1 MKILFN
7 IQTKNHFF
15 IRMAMNQRSRL
26 VVAGIEVFAEVLADT
41 AVVAELVAV
50 ADIDFGIEAVDT
62 AVFVL
67 SLLVS
72 KRSRQ

>member
-7 IQTKNHFF
+7 IQTKKIHFF

-26 VVAGIEVFAEVLADT
+26 VVGIEVFAEVFADT
-41 AVVAELVAV
+41 AVVAEAV
-50 ADIDFGIEAVDT
+50 LDIEAVDT
-62 AVFVL
+62 AVSAL

-72 KRSRQ
+72 KRSMM

>member
-7 IQTKNHFF
+7 IQTKNSFF

-26 VVAGIEVFAEVLADT
+26 VVAGIEVFAEVFADT
-41 AVVAELVAV
+41 AVVAELEAE

-62 AVFVL
+62 AVSVL
-67 SLLVS
+67 LLLVS
-72 KRSRQ
+72 KRSMM

>member
-41 AVVAELVAV
+41 AVVAEAV
-50 ADIDFGIEAVDT
+50 LGIEAVDT
-62 AVFVL
+62 AVSVL

-72 KRSRQ
+72 KRSMM